1 MLKKYLKQVLLRKFK
16 HKNYMLMKRN
26 FLFFWIISSLLVAQ
40 NKYEDVIQP
49 IWDQH
54 CASCHT
60 GNNYSGDLDLSS
72 GSSYD
77 NMVDVNSKGYQG
89 YQLVNAWNPESSVL
103 FQKIVGNIAFGNRM
117 PPGGNKLSSSKE
129 EKIKKWINDGAKKEW
144 GDDLGIE
151 YEFGIT
157 PNLFGLAQNYPNPF
171 NAVTSIQIS
180 LVKDSKITIKV
191 YDFLGKEVNSLIINQ
206 SLQKGRHRFIWKGED
221 DNGYQLPSGV
231 YLYRLELN
239 SMNGRELYQNTKK
252 MIMLK

>member
-1 MLKKYLKQVLLRKFK
+1 MLKKYLKQVLVRKFK

-26 FLFFWIISSLLVAQ
+26 FIFFWIISSLLVAQ
-40 NKYEDVIQP
+40 KYEDVIQP
-49 IWDQH
+49 IWDEH

-77 NMVDVNSKGYQG
+77 NMVNVNSKGYQG
-89 YQLVNAWNPESSVL
+89 YKLVKPGDSMNSVL
-103 FQKIVGNIAFGNRM
+103 FQKIVENIAFGNPM
-117 PPGGNKLSSSKE
+117 PPGGNKLSLNKE
-129 EKIKKWINDGAKKEW
+129 EKIKKWINDGALKEW
-144 GDDLGIE
+144 GDLAIE
-151 YEFGIT
+151 NEFGIT

-206 SLQKGRHRFIWKGED
+206 SLQKGSHRFIWKGED

-231 YLYRLELN
+231 YLYRLEVN